1 MDALTVMTA
10 FGEPTVSENVHPDVQ
25 MEHATMTEHALVN
38 KTTCIWMNRV
48 QHVLPVTF
56 GQQMDVLNVVMV
68 VVQARVTI

>member
-1 MDALTVMTA
+1 
-10 FGEPTVSENVHPDVQ
+10 